1 MIHNQDL
8 PVTYSE
14 SSHPTYQKQ
23 SLKFTTTD
31 MRDSAG
37 VVTIHTRLTSNSLSY
52 TGALKLN
59 TSGRILTSF
68 TKLVFDDSDCYV
80 FGLKEFATCNK
91 HDKIFVVNQHILKL
105 RIRHDGKMSIVR
117 GNSLVTNC
125 IELYKDLD
133 LIKMY
138 IKVLHNTL
146 SIYKEIYPDLALSNL
161 RINQYYLSRNNK
173 LLQLPVSKDWLCETY
188 YDTLT
193 LNDRRKVNYHLGKGN
208 THKATAV
215 IVNKNLPKTLR
226 SASYKNSNLAVA
238 LYIENVH
245 IENFLKHRP
254 ADHIQILVDKGKLR
268 AIKVLAYVHNL
279 SLQKVLNT
287 DIHDSMFSDIIRFVK
302 YFLEKGIPVPQMLK
316 GEPIRAYHDRVYV
329 IHNEEMDKLTKEKNK
344 LYALPIPR
352 KYLEITDNSYKVAE
366 PITILELTEIGNK
379 LNICVGSYKDR
390 VYNKEIDI
398 GIVVDKNN
406 NYIACLEI
414 KEGKLVQAKLK
425 YNRKVVTNKGVYD
438 IVIKWCVENNIHINT
453 TDMIENFKGNL
464 PIPF

>member
-1 MIHNQDL
+1 MINNQDI

-14 SSHPTYQKQ
+14 SSYPTYQKQ

-31 MRDSAG
+31 LRDSSGAI
-37 VVTIHTRLTSNSLSY
+37 TIHTRLTSNALTY
-52 TGALKLN
+52 TAAVKLN
-59 TSGRILTSF
+59 TSGRVLTSF
-68 TKLVFDDSDCYV
+68 TKLVFDDADCYV

-91 HDKIFVVNQHILKL
+91 HDKIFIVDQHIIKL
-105 RIRHDGKMSIVR
+105 RIRHDGKMSIVK

-125 IELYKDLD
+125 IELYIELD

-146 SIYKEIYPDLALSNL
+146 SMYKEIYPDLALSNL
-161 RINQYYLSRNNK
+161 GLNQYYLSRNNK
-173 LLQLPVSKDWLCETY
+173 LLQLPVSKDWICKTY
-188 YDTLT
+188 YSTLT
-193 LNDRRKVNYHLGKGN
+193 INDRRKVNYHLGKGN

-226 SASYKNSNLAVA
+226 SASYKDSNLAIA
-238 LYIENVH
+238 LYVGNVH
-245 IENFLKHRP
+245 VENFLKHRP
-254 ADHIQILVDKGKLR
+254 ADHVQILVDKKKLR

-287 DIHDSMFSDIIRFVK
+287 DIHDHIFLDITRFVNN
-302 YFLEKGIPVPQMLK
+302 FLEKGIPVPQMLK
-316 GEPIRAYHDRVYV
+316 GESIRAYHDRLYV
-329 IHNEEMDKLTKEKNK
+329 IHNEEMDKLAKEKNK

-352 KYLEITDNSYKVAE
+352 KYLEITDNSYKVSE
-366 PITILELTEIGNK
+366 PTTISELTKIGNK

-398 GIVVDKNN
+398 CIVVDKNN
-406 NYIACLEI
+406 DYIACLEI

-425 YNRKVVTNKGVYD
+425 YNRTVFNDKEVYD

-453 TDMIENFKGNL
+453 TDMSENFKGNL